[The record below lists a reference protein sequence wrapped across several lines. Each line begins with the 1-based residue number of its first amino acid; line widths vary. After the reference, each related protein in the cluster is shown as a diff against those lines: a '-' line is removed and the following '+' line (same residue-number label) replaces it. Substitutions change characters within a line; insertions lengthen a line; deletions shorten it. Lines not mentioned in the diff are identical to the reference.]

1 MDGLGFQLRCL
12 RGDMSYTIEEV
23 SEYLAEHHDPV
34 EILELLDVDSEQL
47 VNALFDIIELKQD
60 KVRRFVGME

>member
-1 MDGLGFQLRCL
+1 
-12 RGDMSYTIEEV
+12 MSYTIEEV
-23 SEYLAEHHDPV
+23 SEHLAEHHDPV

-60 KVRRFVGME
+60 KVRQFVGME

>member
-1 MDGLGFQLRCL
+1 
-12 RGDMSYTIEEV
+12 MSNTIEEV

>member
-1 MDGLGFQLRCL
+1 MELEEIPILENPSKKFCL
-12 RGDMSYTIEEV
+12 NCMNSDMSYTIEEV

-47 VNALFDIIELKQD
+47 ANA
-60 KVRRFVGME
+60 VS